1 MRELIRNSNADLLH
15 TDAKRLLERDYRLRC
30 CWRSRWKIEDDTS
43 PEDVE
48 KKESNS
54 AFNLSFL
61 AGGAALA
68 TGLIGNQIHRKKW
81 PMVVYA
87 KVITDLEYNP
97 VNKLNIQKEI
107 LAKIADHECI
117 VLKGALE
124 ATEGPLVVYAR
135 VEPADAWAIIKRI
148 CWQE

>member
-1 MRELIRNSNADLLH
+1 MRELILNSNADLLH
-15 TDAKRLLERDYRLRC
+15 TDTKRLLERDYRLWYWR
-30 CWRSRWKIEDDTS
+30 RSRWKIVGDTS
-43 PEDVE
+43 ENIE

-54 AFNLSFL
+54 AFKFSFL